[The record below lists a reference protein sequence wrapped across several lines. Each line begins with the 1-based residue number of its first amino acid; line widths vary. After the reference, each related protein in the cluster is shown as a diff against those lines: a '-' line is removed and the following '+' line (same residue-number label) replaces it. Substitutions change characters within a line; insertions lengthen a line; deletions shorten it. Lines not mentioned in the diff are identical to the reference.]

1 MFNQVLDVYQGDTC
15 VFDFAVSQL
24 DGVDAYFS
32 GGKVLMF
39 VKAAGR
45 EAVSPAVQVADG
57 HIVAVFDHALTHDF
71 DFPAAEYE
79 LRYVAGADVVTLARG
94 KIRVVRQVQALA
106 DIPAAGAPRTR
117 KIEFKLVLGSSVL
130 VVSGGGVVVDPN
142 IPDLID
148 FYMTTGAAPVKG

>member
-1 MFNQVLDVYQGDTC
+1 M
-15 VFDFAVSQL
+15 
-24 DGVDAYFS
+24 
-32 GGKVLMF
+32 
-39 VKAAGR
+39 
-45 EAVSPAVQVADG
+45 
-57 HIVAVFDHALTHDF
+57 
-71 DFPAAEYE
+71 
-79 LRYVAGADVVTLARG
+79 
-94 KIRVVRQVQALA
+94 VRQVQALA